1 MRAINI
7 EHAGNGM
14 VLGKNIY
21 TADGRVL
28 LRQGTTLSERYI
40 KALRDLHF
48 THIYIRDAR
57 LPDVEVNDV
66 IPENLRQEAIQI
78 INKSFGDIQQ
88 QLSGKPNEQGEK
100 KVGFNVD
107 SINDVT
113 KNIVESI
120 MTNKDL
126 VIQLADLKSHDNY
139 TFAHSVNCCVVG
151 TVLGHKLGL
160 PDYKL
165 KDLAIGLMLHD
176 IGKTTVSAEIMNKP
190 GKLTEAEFDKMKEHA
205 RAGFDILREI
215 WSLSAHAKIVVLQH
229 HERYDGTGYPKG
241 LKGNDI
247 HLYGQIGAISDVYDA
262 LTSDRPYR
270 KRLLPHEAIEFLMG
284 NGDRYF
290 SLELVTT
297 FVSAIAPYPVG
308 TMVKLS
314 TGETAIVTEVDMA
327 FAARPTV
334 RVVQDTQGRDIQP
347 PLPTIE
353 LKKERSVAIAKVI
366 AD

>member
-1 MRAINI
+1 
-7 EHAGNGM
+7 M

-57 LPDVEVNDV
+57 IPDVEVNDV

-78 INKSFGDIQQ
+78 IHKSFGDVQQ
-88 QLSGKPNEQGEK
+88 QLTAKSQPGQA

-113 KNIVESI
+113 KGIVESI
-120 MTNKDL
+120 LTNKEL

-151 TVLGHKLGL
+151 TVLGVKLGL

-176 IGKTTVSAEIMNKP
+176 IGKTTISAEIMNKP
-190 GKLTEAEFDKMKEHA
+190 GKLTQDEFEKMKEHA

-229 HERYDGTGYPKG
+229 HERFDGTGYPKG

-247 HLYGQIGAISDVYDA
+247 HLYGQIGAIADVYDA
-262 LTSDRPYR
+262 LTSDRTYR

-327 FAARPTV
+327 FASRPTV
-334 RVVQDTQGRDIQP
+334 RLVQDAKGKDLPNGPGLP
-347 PLPTIE
+347 PLPNIE
-353 LKKERSVAIAKVI
+353 LKKERSIAITKVI

>member
-1 MRAINI
+1 LRAINI
-7 EHAGNGM
+7 EHATTGQ

-28 LRQGTTLSERYI
+28 LRQGTTLSERYV
-40 KALRDLHF
+40 KALKDLHF
-48 THIYIRDAR
+48 THIYIRDNR
-57 LPDVEVNDV
+57 IPEVEVNDV

-78 INKSFGDIQQ
+78 IHKSFGDVQQ
-88 QLSGKPNEQGEK
+88 QLNAKNPMGD

-107 SINDVT
+107 SITDVT
-113 KNIVESI
+113 KGIVESVLS
-120 MTNKDL
+120 NKEL

-151 TVLGHKLGL
+151 TVLGVKLGL

-176 IGKTTVSAEIMNKP
+176 IGKTTISAEIMNKP
-190 GKLTEAEFDKMKEHA
+190 GKLTQDEFEKMKEHA

-229 HERYDGTGYPKG
+229 HERFDGTGYPKG

-247 HLYGQIGAISDVYDA
+247 HLYGQIGAIADVYDA
-262 LTSDRPYR
+262 LTSDRTYR

-308 TMVKLS
+308 TMVKIS

-327 FAARPTV
+327 FASRPTI
-334 RVVQDTQGRDIQP
+334 RLVQDAKGQDLPQ

-353 LKKERSVAIAKVI
+353 LKKERSIAITKVI